1 VKHHRS
7 IVIGLIT
14 SALMAVP
21 VVVGASALAEVQPES
36 DTPPAS
42 PQPTQAEPNREA
54 EALLAVLKDDAADRT
69 ERETAAAKL
78 LAAAGD
84 PTVVEQLA
92 AVLREKGQGS
102 ALLIDAIARM
112 PVAPG
117 VLFAPLAERVSSA
130 SADELPSLLRAVGSF
145 RTREAVGLL
154 LAHTEAGK
162 ASPAERKAAL
172 QSLARLSGRVDI
184 GPDRPAWMAWF
195 SAREHLAEPDW
206 LADLVSA
213 MAGRLDTMA
222 AERAALIDRVVSTSR
237 RLYLATPAEQQP
249 ALLATY
255 LLDPQQDVCEL
266 GLELVSRELAG
277 ARSLGPVVAE
287 ALVKLLGHSDASIR
301 TSSAKLVSQIAPPD
315 AGAAVS
321 AALNVETDANAAA
334 ALLAATARWPTPA
347 ARGAIIRWIEAGP
360 PASPFA
366 AEAALQLQRQGML
379 DDEADRGRVL
389 EALRS
394 ADLDALNGSGL
405 RLLAAIGAKQD
416 LVKIAERLGSEKG
429 STRQSAADALASRPE
444 FLDRI
449 LDSARN
455 DPGLFDIALRAI
467 TTHRATAAGFAAA
480 MTLPAPSEQAHRA
493 GLLALAGA
501 MPPSELIGAAGQVS
515 EDAALREAILARL
528 VADAEKASD
537 ATQAGA
543 IAECMALLAET
554 RLEMGQPDAAI
565 AALDAA
571 PDGLLDPARVSAIR
585 TVALLWLGRIDD
597 AATLNA
603 PASVWLDGLAR
614 AIDQPHAAALRDA
627 ITTRFANTLTDEQR
641 AQLDTLNKQ
650 LAAKEPAKAEEQAK
664 VPETP
669 PS

>member
-1 VKHHRS
+1 
-7 IVIGLIT
+7 
-14 SALMAVP
+14 MAVP
-21 VVVGASALAEVQPES
+21 VVVGAIAPAQVQPES
-36 DTPPAS
+36 AQPPTPTPLPTPP
-42 PQPTQAEPNREA
+42 QPPSQSTQAEPNREA
-54 EALLAVLKDDAADRT
+54 EALLAVLNDDAADRA
-69 ERETAAAKL
+69 EREKTADTL
-78 LAAAGD
+78 LANASD
-84 PTVVEQLA
+84 PTVAEQLA
-92 AVLREKGQGS
+92 VVLGEKGQGS

-117 VLFAPLAERVSSA
+117 ALFAPLAERVSSA

-162 ASPAERKAAL
+162 SSPAERKAAL
-172 QSLARLSGRVDI
+172 QSLARLSGRMDI
-184 GPDRPAWMAWF
+184 GPDRPGWVAWF

-206 LADLVSA
+206 LADMVSA

-237 RLYLATPAEQQP
+237 RLYLATPAEEQP

-301 TSSAKLVSQIAPPD
+301 ASSAKLVSQIAPPD

-321 AALNVETDANAAA
+321 AALNVETDASAAA

-389 EALRS
+389 EALRT

-429 STRQSAADALASRPE
+429 STRQSAADALAARPE

-449 LDSARN
+449 LDAARN
-455 DPGLFDIALRAI
+455 DPGLFDIAVRAI
-467 TTHRATAAGFAAA
+467 TAHRPTAAGFAAA
-480 MTLPAPSEQAHRA
+480 MTLPAPSDQSHRA
-493 GLLALAGA
+493 GVLALAGA
-501 MPPSELIGAAGQVS
+501 MPPSELIGAAGQIGK
-515 EDAALREAILARL
+515 DAALREALLARL
-528 VADAEKASD
+528 VADAEKTSD
-537 ATQAGA
+537 PAQAGA
-543 IAECMALLAET
+543 IAEGLALLAQT
-554 RLEMGQPDAAI
+554 RLELGQPDAAI

-571 PDGLLDPARVSAIR
+571 PDGLLDPARVAAIR

-597 AATLNA
+597 AAALNA
-603 PASVWLDGLAR
+603 PASVWLDGLVR
-614 AIDQPHAAALRDA
+614 SIDQPHAAALRDA
-627 ITTRFANTLTDEQR
+627 ITTRFADTLTDEQR
-641 AQLDTLNKQ
+641 ARLDTLNKQ
-650 LAAKEPAKAEEQAK
+650 LASKAPDKAEEQAK